1 MLSSL
6 NTCVTANIL
15 LLNEAYAA
23 ACPGGLQVYI
33 FKSLEE
39 GVGDLP
45 LPAFHCAAQALP
57 CTASF

>member
-1 MLSSL
+1 M
-6 NTCVTANIL
+6 
-15 LLNEAYAA
+15 NEAYAA

-39 GVGDLP
+39 GDGDSP
-45 LPAFHCAAQALP
+45 LSTFHCADVARRQEGRNMAQAPL